1 MSTNKKF
8 RNAFFYKNYFEK
20 FFIQQNNRV
29 KEKILWTIRL
39 IEDVE
44 IVPGIYLKYISGT
57 NGIYEIRIQ
66 TGSDIFRIFCFF
78 DKENLVVIG
87 LPCNQFGGQEPG
99 TEKEVQQFCT
109 KNFGVSFLLTEKI
122 EVKGEGKHQ
131 LYNWL
136 TDKKKNGKSSSSV
149 KWNFQKYVVD
159 EKGEFVNYF
168 YSTTKPMSPK
178 ITSLLKQ

>member
-8 RNAFFYKNYFEK
+8 RTAIFYKDYFEQFYVK
-20 FFIQQNNRV
+20 QNNRV

-44 IVPGIYLKYISGT
+44 VVPSIYLKSIKGT

-87 LPCNQFGGQEPG
+87 
-99 TEKEVQQFCT
+99 
-109 KNFGVSFLLTEKI
+109 
-122 EVKGEGKHQ
+122 
-131 LYNWL
+131 
-136 TDKKKNGKSSSSV
+136 NG
-149 KWNFQKYVVD
+149 FQKKTQKTPKNEIIKAIQIKLNYEN
-159 EKGEFVNYF
+159 EK
-168 YSTTKPMSPK
+168 
-178 ITSLLKQ
+178 

>member
-8 RNAFFYKNYFEK
+8 RNAFFYKNYFEQ

-44 IVPGIYLKYISGT
+44 VVPSIYLKSISGT

-78 DKENLVVIG
+78 DKENIIVIG
-87 LPCNQFGGQEPG
+87 
-99 TEKEVQQFCT
+99 
-109 KNFGVSFLLTEKI
+109 
-122 EVKGEGKHQ
+122 
-131 LYNWL
+131 
-136 TDKKKNGKSSSSV
+136 NG
-149 KWNFQKYVVD
+149 FQKKTQKTPKNEIIKAIQIKLNYEN
-159 EKGEFVNYF
+159 EK
-168 YSTTKPMSPK
+168 
-178 ITSLLKQ
+178 